1 VRASCHQRPAR
12 LVVVCLALVA
22 LFLGATG
29 ARADQS
35 SARDQV
41 AGLRA
46 ANGNL
51 ASRSQQALLE
61 LYSLQTQ
68 LGRAGQRI
76 AGLEERS
83 AEVEQERAAARNQLR
98 LARADFE
105 TAEGQLAARL
115 RQLYIEGDVD
125 PLAVLLG
132 AQSLDDLVSAL
143 DGLNRL
149 AAQDK
154 GILAQLGQAK
164 LRLRTASARLAA
176 REGELRSLLAD
187 ARATRSA
194 LAAARDQRAAYLAGL
209 RRQQALNQSQI
220 ARLTQQA
227 AAAEAQTQELT
238 STGSSGSGNTLPP
251 PPPANGTKMTVSS
264 TGYCLK
270 GNTATGVP
278 TSHGV
283 IAVDPTVIPLGTR
296 MYVPGYGEGTAA
308 DTGSAVKGPTID
320 LWFESCAVAMAW
332 GRRTV
337 TITLH

>member
-1 VRASCHQRPAR
+1 VRASCHHRPAR
-12 LVVVCLALVA
+12 LVAFCLASVA
-22 LFLGATG
+22 LFFAATG
-29 ARADQS
+29 AHADDPG
-35 SARDQV
+35 DQV
-41 AGLRA
+41 AGLRS

-51 ASRSQQALLE
+51 ASQSQQALLE
-61 LYSLQTQ
+61 LYSLETQ
-68 LGRAGQRI
+68 LGRAQQRI
-76 AGLEERS
+76 AALEERS
-83 AEVEQERAAARNQLR
+83 AAVERERASAHDQLQ
-98 LARADFE
+98 LARENFR
-105 TAEGQLAARL
+105 TAENQLAARL

-132 AQSLDDLVSAL
+132 AQSLDDLFSAL

-154 GILAQLGQAK
+154 DILAELAHAK
-164 LRLRTASARLAA
+164 LTLRTAAARLAA

-194 LAAARDQRAAYLAGL
+194 LAAARDQRTAYLAGL
-209 RRQQALNQSQI
+209 RHQQALNERQI
-220 ARLTQQA
+220 ARLNQQA
-227 AAAEAQTQELT
+227 QSAEVKTQELT
-238 STGSSGSGNTLPP
+238 PGGGSSTSTLPP
-251 PPPANGTKMTVSS
+251 PPPAHGTKMTVSS

-308 DTGSAVKGPTID
+308 DTGSAVKGQTID
-320 LWFESCAVAMAW
+320 LWFESCGDALAW